1 MFYIKLYIII
11 QTEDSDFWNILQISF
26 SRSTKHQNH
35 RTMAKNNKFGYL
47 IKISVNEDKYIQ
59 VQKFGYDLTYQTAK
73 PHTVVH

>member
-1 MFYIKLYIII
+1 
-11 QTEDSDFWNILQISF
+11 
-26 SRSTKHQNH
+26 
-35 RTMAKNNKFGYL
+35 MAKNNKFGYL